1 LPPQDDRRRLSSR
14 AVKIGMVSALSMTMV
29 ACGSDRETRA
39 YCVDDEAPPSLG
51 GGVSGY
57 KVVDDYNCDDDDL
70 EDGTTSYGRYFWYY
84 GGRQDGT
91 GYVSGG
97 SRISPSEGKVVTAG
111 GKTVSRGGFG
121 GSGSGG
127 S

>member
-1 LPPQDDRRRLSSR
+1 
-14 AVKIGMVSALSMTMV
+14 MVSALSMTMV

-39 YCVDDEAPPSLG
+39 YCVDDEAPRLDSYET
-51 GGVSGY
+51 GY
-57 KVVDDYNCDDDDL
+57 KVVDDDYCDDDDL

-84 GGRQDGT
+84 GGTRSGT

-97 SRISPSEGKVVTAG
+97 SRISPSDGKVITAG

-121 GSGSGG
+121 GSGSSG